1 MSNSETNPD
10 PAATVTEI
18 RSRGRRPG
26 IYILPSLFTT
36 AGLFAGFYAIIQAVG
51 GNFERAAIAIFI
63 AMVMDGLDG
72 RVARL
77 THTESDFGAQYDS
90 LVDMVAFGLAPALVM
105 YVWALSGLGNLG
117 WVVAFIYSAGAG
129 LRLARFNIQVDVVD
143 KRYFIGLPSPTAA
156 AVVAGFIWLM
166 DAAGLPG
173 KQISIFGL
181 VFTLAAGVLM
191 VSNIRYRSFKDLDLK
206 GRVPF
211 VTILVVPLIFVAV
224 FLYPPQV
231 LFATAALYTLSG
243 PIQALWRVTRSRGK
257 ASGNGED
264 QADGK

>member
-1 MSNSETNPD
+1 MTEPESNSD
-10 PAATVTEI
+10 PIAEVTEI
-18 RSRGRRPG
+18 HVRGRRPG

-36 AGLFAGFYAIIQAVG
+36 AGLFAGFFAIIQAIG
-51 GNFERAAIAIFI
+51 GNFEKAAIAVFI

-90 LVDMVAFGLAPALVM
+90 LVDMVAFGLAPALVI
-105 YVWALSGLGNLG
+105 YIWALSGLGNLG
-117 WVVAFIYSAGAG
+117 WVAAFIYSAGAG

-143 KRYFIGLPSPTAA
+143 KRYFVGLPSPTAA

-166 DAAGLPG
+166 DASGLPG
-173 KQISIFGL
+173 KEISIFAL
-181 VFTLAAGVLM
+181 VTTLAAGVLM

-206 GRVPF
+206 GKVPF
-211 VTILVVPLIFVAV
+211 FTILVVPLIFVAV

-231 LFATAALYTLSG
+231 LFGAALVYTLSG
-243 PIQALWRVTRSRGK
+243 PLQAVWRMIGK
-257 ASGNGED
+257 RNDTAANP
-264 QADGK
+264 GK

>member
-1 MSNSETNPD
+1 MTQPETSSEPTGK
-10 PAATVTEI
+10 VTEM
-18 RSRGRRPG
+18 RPRGRRPG

-36 AGLFAGFYAIIQAVG
+36 AGLFAGFYAIIQAIG
-51 GNFERAAIAIFI
+51 GNFENAAIAVFI

-105 YVWALSGLGNLG
+105 YIWALSGLGNLG
-117 WVVAFIYSAGAG
+117 WVTAFIYSAGAG

-143 KRYFIGLPSPTAA
+143 KRYFIGLPSPPAA

-166 DAAGLPG
+166 DASGLPG
-173 KQISIFGL
+173 KEISVFGL
-181 VFTLAAGVLM
+181 VITLAAGVLM

-206 GRVPF
+206 GKVPF

-231 LFATAALYTLSG
+231 LFGTALVYTLSG
-243 PIQALWRVTRSRGK
+243 PLQALWRAIGKRSDV
-257 ASGNGED
+257 ASKPD
-264 QADGK
+264 SK

>member
-1 MSNSETNPD
+1 MSQPEISSDENGK
-10 PAATVTEI
+10 VTEI
-18 RSRGRRPG
+18 RSRRRPG

-36 AGLFAGFYAIIQAVG
+36 AGLFAGFFAIVQAIG
-51 GNFERAAIAIFI
+51 GNFEKAAIAVFI

-105 YVWALSGLGNLG
+105 YIWALSGLGNLG
-117 WVVAFIYSAGAG
+117 WVTAFIYAAAAG

-143 KRYFIGLPSPTAA
+143 KRFFIGLPSPTAA

-166 DAAGLPG
+166 NATGLPG
-173 KQISIFGL
+173 KEISLFGL
-181 VFTLAAGVLM
+181 IITLAAGVLM

-206 GRVPF
+206 GKVPF
-211 VTILVVPLIFVAV
+211 VTILVVPLLFVAV

-231 LFATAALYTLSG
+231 LFGAALVYTLSG
-243 PIQALWRVTRSRGK
+243 PLQALWRAIGK
-257 ASGNGED
+257 RHDPASKPES
-264 QADGK
+264 K

>member
-1 MSNSETNPD
+1 MASHETSSESTGKV
-10 PAATVTEI
+10 ASI
-18 RSRGRRPG
+18 RPRSRRPG

-36 AGLFAGFYAIIQAVG
+36 AGLFAGFYAIIQAIG
-51 GNFERAAIAIFI
+51 GNFENAAIAVFI

-105 YVWALSGLGNLG
+105 YIWALSGLGNFG
-117 WVVAFIYSAGAG
+117 WVTAFIYSAGAG
-129 LRLARFNIQVDVVD
+129 LRLARFNIQTDSVD
-143 KRYFIGLPSPTAA
+143 KRYFIGLPSPPAA
-156 AVVAGFIWLM
+156 ALLAGFIWLM
-166 DAAGLPG
+166 DASGLPG
-173 KQISIFGL
+173 KEISVFSL
-181 VFTLAAGVLM
+181 VITLAAGVLM

-231 LFATAALYTLSG
+231 LFGAAFIYTLSG
-243 PIQALWRVTRSRGK
+243 PVQALWRAIGRRNDAAGK
-257 ASGNGED
+257 PES
-264 QADGK
+264 K

>member
-1 MSNSETNPD
+1 MASHETSSESTGK
-10 PAATVTEI
+10 VTSI
-18 RSRGRRPG
+18 RPRSRRPG

-36 AGLFAGFYAIIQAVG
+36 AGLFAGFYAIIQAIG
-51 GNFERAAIAIFI
+51 GNFENAAIAVFI

-105 YVWALSGLGNLG
+105 YIWALSGLGNFG
-117 WVVAFIYSAGAG
+117 WVTAFIYSAGAG
-129 LRLARFNIQVDVVD
+129 LRLARFNIQTDSVD
-143 KRYFIGLPSPTAA
+143 KRYFIGLPSPPAA
-156 AVVAGFIWLM
+156 ALLAGFIWLM
-166 DAAGLPG
+166 DASGLPG
-173 KQISIFGL
+173 KEISVFSL
-181 VFTLAAGVLM
+181 VITLAAGVLM

-231 LFATAALYTLSG
+231 LFGAAFIYTLSG
-243 PIQALWRVTRSRGK
+243 PVQALWRAIGRRNDAAGK
-257 ASGNGED
+257 PES
-264 QADGK
+264 K

>member
-1 MSNSETNPD
+1 MSNSETNPES
-10 PAATVTEI
+10 AATVTEI

-51 GNFERAAIAIFI
+51 GNFEKAAIAIFI

-181 VFTLAAGVLM
+181 LFTLAAGILM

-231 LFATAALYTLSG
+231 LFGTAAVYTLSG
-243 PIQALWRVTRSRGK
+243 PLQALWRLMRKRRQGGDTHGDPGAK
-257 ASGNGED
+257 
-264 QADGK
+264 K

>member
-1 MSNSETNPD
+1 MSQTETNSKES
-10 PAATVTEI
+10 AKVTEI
-18 RSRGRRPG
+18 RSRRRPG

-36 AGLFAGFYAIIQAVG
+36 AGLFAGFYAIIQAMG
-51 GNFERAAIAIFI
+51 GNFEKAAIAIFI

-90 LVDMVAFGLAPALVM
+90 LVDMVAFGLAPALVI
-105 YVWALSGLGNLG
+105 YIWALSGLGNLG
-117 WVVAFIYSAGAG
+117 WMAAFIYSAGAG

-143 KRYFIGLPSPTAA
+143 KRFFVGLPSPTAA

-173 KQISIFGL
+173 RQISLFAL
-181 VFTLAAGVLM
+181 VFTIAAGVLM

-206 GRVPF
+206 GKVPF

-231 LFATAALYTLSG
+231 LFGVALVYTLSG
-243 PIQALWRVTRSRGK
+243 PLTAFWKMVFRRETNTDK
-257 ASGNGED
+257 KKD
-264 QADGK
+264 

>member
-1 MSNSETNPD
+1 MTQQETNSEPTGK
-10 PAATVTEI
+10 VTEL
-18 RSRGRRPG
+18 RPRGRRPG

-36 AGLFAGFYAIIQAVG
+36 AGLFAGFYAIIQAIG
-51 GNFERAAIAIFI
+51 GNFESAAIAVFI

-105 YVWALSGLGNLG
+105 YIWALSGLGNLG
-117 WVVAFIYSAGAG
+117 WVTAFIYSAGAG

-143 KRYFIGLPSPTAA
+143 KRYFIGLPSPPAA
-156 AVVAGFIWLM
+156 ALVAGFIWLM
-166 DAAGLPG
+166 DASGLPG
-173 KQISIFGL
+173 KEISVFGL
-181 VFTLAAGVLM
+181 VLTLAAGVLM

-231 LFATAALYTLSG
+231 LFGAAFIYTLSG
-243 PIQALWRVTRSRGK
+243 PVQALWRAIGK
-257 ASGNGED
+257 RNDAAEKPES
-264 QADGK
+264 K

>member
-1 MSNSETNPD
+1 MTESETSSSPND
-10 PAATVTEI
+10 KVTEI
-18 RSRGRRPG
+18 RPRGRRPG

-36 AGLFAGFYAIIQAVG
+36 AGLFAGFFAIIQAMG
-51 GNFERAAIAIFI
+51 GNFEKAAIAMFI

-105 YVWALSGLGNLG
+105 YIWALSGLGNLG
-117 WVVAFIYSAGAG
+117 WVIAFIYSACAG
-129 LRLARFNIQVDVVD
+129 LRLARFNIQVDLID

-173 KQISIFGL
+173 KEISIFSL
-181 VFTLAAGVLM
+181 IITLAAGVLM
-191 VSNIRYRSFKDLDLK
+191 VSNIRFRSFKDLDLK
-206 GRVPF
+206 GKVPF
-211 VTILVVPLIFVAV
+211 FTILVVPLIFVAV

-231 LFATAALYTLSG
+231 LFGTAMVYTLSG
-243 PIQALWRVTRSRGK
+243 PLQALWRFVSKRK
-257 ASGNGED
+257 DPVAKSGSN
-264 QADGK
+264 

>member
-1 MSNSETNPD
+1 MSQTETSSD
-10 PAATVTEI
+10 AVAKVTEI
-18 RSRGRRPG
+18 RHRRRPG
-26 IYILPSLFTT
+26 IYILPSLLTT
-36 AGLFAGFYAIIQAVG
+36 AGLFAGFYAIIQSIG
-51 GNFERAAIAIFI
+51 GNFEKAAIAIFI

-90 LVDMVAFGLAPALVM
+90 LVDMIAFGLAPALVM
-105 YVWALSGLGNLG
+105 YIWALSGLGNIG
-117 WVVAFIYSAGAG
+117 WTAAFIYSAGAG

-173 KQISIFGL
+173 REISLFAL
-181 VFTLAAGVLM
+181 VFTVLAGVLM

-211 VTILVVPLIFVAV
+211 VAILVVPLIFVAV

-231 LFATAALYTLSG
+231 LFGAALLYTLSG
-243 PIQALWRVTRSRGK
+243 PLTALGRRVRKRDAGAGK
-257 ASGNGED
+257 KES
-264 QADGK
+264 

>member
-1 MSNSETNPD
+1 MTEPENNSD
-10 PAATVTEI
+10 PIAKVTEI
-18 RSRGRRPG
+18 HVRGRRPG

-36 AGLFAGFYAIIQAVG
+36 AGLFAGFFAIIQAIG
-51 GNFERAAIAIFI
+51 GNFEKAAVAVFI

-105 YVWALSGLGNLG
+105 YIWALSGLGNLG
-117 WVVAFIYSAGAG
+117 WVAAFIYSAGAG
-129 LRLARFNIQVDVVD
+129 LRLARFNIQVDIVD
-143 KRYFIGLPSPTAA
+143 KRYFVGLPSPTAA

-166 DAAGLPG
+166 DASGLPG
-173 KQISIFGL
+173 KEISIFAL
-181 VFTLAAGVLM
+181 ITTLAAGVLM

-211 VTILVVPLIFVAV
+211 FYILVVPLIFVAV

-231 LFATAALYTLSG
+231 LFGTALIYTLSG
-243 PIQALWRVTRSRGK
+243 PLQALWRMVGK
-257 ASGNGED
+257 HDDNTANPGS
-264 QADGK
+264 K

>member
-1 MSNSETNPD
+1 MSQSESSQE
-10 PAATVTEI
+10 ATSRVTEI

-36 AGLFAGFYAIIQAVG
+36 AGLFAGFFAIVQAIG
-51 GNFERAAIAIFI
+51 GSFEKAAIAIFI

-77 THTESDFGAQYDS
+77 TNTQSDFGAQYDS

-105 YVWALSGLGNLG
+105 YIWALSGLGNLG
-117 WVVAFIYSAGAG
+117 WLAAFIYTAGAG

-191 VSNIRYRSFKDLDLK
+191 VSNIKYRSFKDLDLK

-211 VTILVVPLIFVAV
+211 VSILVVPLIFVAV

-231 LFATAALYTLSG
+231 LWGTAALYTLSG
-243 PIQALWRVTRSRGK
+243 PLQALWRLARRRANEGK
-257 ASGNGED
+257 DAP
-264 QADGK
+264 DGPMEN

>member
-1 MSNSETNPD
+1 MTQQETNSEPTGK
-10 PAATVTEI
+10 VTEL
-18 RSRGRRPG
+18 RPRGRRPG

-36 AGLFAGFYAIIQAVG
+36 AGLFAGFYAIIQAIG
-51 GNFERAAIAIFI
+51 GNFESAAIAVFI

-105 YVWALSGLGNLG
+105 YIWALSGLGNLG
-117 WVVAFIYSAGAG
+117 WVTAFIYSAGAG

-143 KRYFIGLPSPTAA
+143 KRYFIGLPSPPAA
-156 AVVAGFIWLM
+156 ALVAGFIWLM
-166 DAAGLPG
+166 DASGLPG
-173 KQISIFGL
+173 KEISVFGL
-181 VFTLAAGVLM
+181 VLTLAAGVLM
-191 VSNIRYRSFKDLDLK
+191 VTNIRYRSFKDLDLK

-231 LFATAALYTLSG
+231 LFGAAFIYTLSG
-243 PIQALWRVTRSRGK
+243 PVQALWRAVARRNDAAEKPESK
-257 ASGNGED
+257 
-264 QADGK
+264 

>member
-1 MSNSETNPD
+1 MTQTETSSESTGK
-10 PAATVTEI
+10 VTEM
-18 RSRGRRPG
+18 RPRGRRPG

-36 AGLFAGFYAIIQAVG
+36 AGLFAGFYAIVQAIG
-51 GNFERAAIAIFI
+51 GNFERAAIAVFI

-105 YVWALSGLGNLG
+105 YIWALSGLGNLG
-117 WVVAFIYSAGAG
+117 WVTAFIYSAGAG

-143 KRYFIGLPSPTAA
+143 KRYFIGLPSPPAA

-166 DAAGLPG
+166 DASGLPG
-173 KQISIFGL
+173 KEISVFGL
-181 VFTLAAGVLM
+181 VLTLAAGVLM

-206 GRVPF
+206 GKVPF

-231 LFATAALYTLSG
+231 LFGTALVYTLSG
-243 PIQALWRVTRSRGK
+243 PLQALWRAFGKRSDA
-257 ASGNGED
+257 ASKPESR
-264 QADGK
+264 

>member
-1 MSNSETNPD
+1 MTQEESSSEPNEK
-10 PAATVTEI
+10 VT
-18 RSRGRRPG
+18 RLRPSGRRPG

-36 AGLFAGFYAIIQAVG
+36 AGLFAGFYSIIQAIG
-51 GNFERAAIAIFI
+51 GNFENAAIAVFI

-105 YVWALSGLGNLG
+105 YIWALSGLGNLG
-117 WVVAFIYSAGAG
+117 WVTAFIYSAGAG
-129 LRLARFNIQVDVVD
+129 LRLARFNIQTASVDN
-143 KRYFIGLPSPTAA
+143 RNFIGLPSPPAA
-156 AVVAGFIWLM
+156 ALLAGFIWLM
-166 DAAGLPG
+166 DASGLPG
-173 KQISIFGL
+173 KQISMFSL
-181 VFTLAAGVLM
+181 VITLAAGVLM

-231 LFATAALYTLSG
+231 LFGAAFIYTLSG
-243 PIQALWRVTRSRGK
+243 PVQALWRRVRKQPKSAANSENK
-257 ASGNGED
+257 
-264 QADGK
+264 

>member
-1 MSNSETNPD
+1 MTEPESNSD
-10 PAATVTEI
+10 PAAKVTEI
-18 RSRGRRPG
+18 HPRRRRPG

-36 AGLFAGFYAIIQAVG
+36 AGLFAGFFAIIQAIG
-51 GNFERAAIAIFI
+51 GNFEKAAIAVFI

-117 WVVAFIYSAGAG
+117 WVAAFIYSAGAG
-129 LRLARFNIQVDVVD
+129 LRLARFNIQVEFVD

-173 KQISIFGL
+173 KEISILGMIT
-181 VFTLAAGVLM
+181 TLAAGVLM

-206 GRVPF
+206 GKVPF
-211 VTILVVPLIFVAV
+211 FTILVVPLIFVAV

-231 LFATAALYTLSG
+231 LFGAALIYTLSG
-243 PIQALWRVTRSRGK
+243 PLQALWRAIGK
-257 ASGNGED
+257 RNDSAANPEN
-264 QADGK
+264 K

>member
-1 MSNSETNPD
+1 MTEPESNSD
-10 PAATVTEI
+10 PAAKVTEI
-18 RSRGRRPG
+18 HPRGRRPG

-36 AGLFAGFYAIIQAVG
+36 AGLFAGFFAIIQAMG
-51 GNFERAAIAIFI
+51 GIFEKAAIAMFI

-105 YVWALSGLGNLG
+105 YIWALSGLGNLG
-117 WVVAFIYSAGAG
+117 WVTAFIYSACAG

-166 DAAGLPG
+166 DASGLPG
-173 KQISIFGL
+173 REISIFGL
-181 VFTLAAGVLM
+181 ITTLAAGVLM
-191 VSNIRYRSFKDLDLK
+191 VSNIRYRSFKDMDLK
-206 GRVPF
+206 GKVPF
-211 VTILVVPLIFVAV
+211 FTILVVPLIFVAV

-231 LFATAALYTLSG
+231 LFGTALIYTLSG
-243 PIQALWRVTRSRGK
+243 PLQALWRAIGK
-257 ASGNGED
+257 RNDKPANPGS
-264 QADGK
+264 K